1 MSDLAEH
8 IGYRKDRYKEAD
20 ITNPA
25 LLGLATVEI
34 NPTELCNRTC
44 SFCPRSDPS
53 IYPNRK
59 LHMTIETAE
68 NLSEQLYADGF
79 SGDIHITGWGEPMLN
94 PHILEIIKRFSK
106 YFFTE
111 MITNGDRL
119 LSGKVPH
126 HALTLHGLH
135 SIIIDCYDGPEQTE
149 RMTELMSTFAGK
161 LRIRNNYD
169 TGDVNLLDLYNFNNR
184 GGTLGKVK
192 SMQRPCWMPMYK
204 AFVDWDGGVGLCC
217 NDWAR
222 KQTDFGNINH
232 NTFSDIW
239 MSRQFTDVRKQLL
252 EGNRSNLSACSNCN
266 TNGCKSGEGSA
277 NIWNENIHRI

>member
-8 IGYRKDRYKEAD
+8 IGYRNTRYKEAD
-20 ITNPA
+20 IANPR

-44 SFCPRSDPS
+44 SFCPRSDPKV
-53 IYPNRK
+53 YPNRK
-59 LHMTIETAE
+59 LHMSVGLADK
-68 NLSEQLYADGF
+68 LSTQLYSDNF

-94 PHILEIIKRFSK
+94 PNILDIISMFSR
-106 YFFTE
+106 YFWTE

-119 LSGKVPH
+119 LNNRITH
-126 HALTLHGLH
+126 QELTSAGLD
-135 SIIIDCYDGPEQTE
+135 SIIIDCYDGPHQTIAME
-149 RMTELMSTFAGK
+149 SLMDDFTGN

-169 TGDVNLLDLYNFNNR
+169 TGEANLVQKYNFNNR

-192 SMQRPCWMPMYK
+192 AMHRQCWLPMYK

-222 KQTDFGNINH
+222 KQQNFGNVM
-232 NTFSDIW
+232 TSSFGSIW
-239 MSRQFTDVRKQLL
+239 MSDHFVSIRKELL
-252 EGNRSNLSACSNCN
+252 LGNREGLSACTNCN

-277 NIWNENIHRI
+277 KIWYENIYRI